1 MKPLHSLQ
9 VEMKPIIPHVID
21 KKEEEL
27 NPEKGEKNRKKREF
41 KDTECKTKGKV
52 LSIAYQDMSMQT
64 FTFGPQGTLSVFG
77 AACSDFHLHFYVW
90 GRGRYEFFRSIHV
103 GEVL

>member
-1 MKPLHSLQ
+1 MHSEDDSRVLQWYSLDMKPLHSLQ

-41 KDTECKTKGKV
+41 KDIECKTKGKV
-52 LSIAYQDMSMQT
+52 LSIGYQDMSLQT
-64 FTFGPQGTLSVFG
+64 FTFGL
-77 AACSDFHLHFYVW
+77 
-90 GRGRYEFFRSIHV
+90 
-103 GEVL
+103 